1 MSIWDSPELSA
12 PKKYVNFENV
22 GDSAEGV
29 VTEVGLQ
36 NWSDGTFAPKITLS
50 DELGSKIIT
59 AGQIRLKIALIEK
72 RPEVGDYL
80 SVTLTQIEN
89 RGNGKTL
96 KHFDVIVNKSNS

>member
-1 MSIWDSPELSA
+1 MSIWDSPELGA

-36 NWSDGTFAPKITLS
+36 NWSDGTFAPRITLS
-50 DELGSKIIT
+50 DELGSKTIT
-59 AGQIRLKIALIEK
+59 AGQIRLKIALTEK

>member
-1 MSIWDSPELSA
+1 MSIWDSLELNA
-12 PKKYVNFENV
+12 PKNYVNFETI

-50 DELGSKIIT
+50 NELGSKIIT

-96 KHFDVIVNKSNS
+96 KHFDVIVNKPNS

>member
-1 MSIWDSPELSA
+1 MSIWDSPELGA

-36 NWSDGTFAPKITLS
+36 NWSDGTFAPRITLS
-50 DELGSKIIT
+50 DELGSKTIT

-80 SVTLTQIEN
+80 SVTLT
-89 RGNGKTL
+89 
-96 KHFDVIVNKSNS
+96 